1 MTPMTRMTHPRT
13 IESNILNILWEIRR
27 DLQNGI
33 IVPTD
38 ERLLPIIQRLQV
50 AEEAVALMASQSER
64 MLNRHYELAQA
75 GETLET
81 QKQTA

>member
-1 MTPMTRMTHPRT
+1 MNTMQHPRT
-13 IESNILNILWEIRR
+13 LESNILLMLWEIRR

-50 AEEAVALMASQSER
+50 VEEGVSLMATQSTR
-64 MLNRHYELAQA
+64 MLNRHYEQIQA
-75 GETLET
+75 GKLLEA
-81 QKQTA
+81 QKQAD

>member
-1 MTPMTRMTHPRT
+1 MTPMTHPRKL
-13 IESNILNILWEIRR
+13 ESHILEMLWEIRR

-38 ERLLPIIQRLQV
+38 ERLIPIIQRLQV

-64 MLNRHYELAQA
+64 MLNRHYELAQS
-75 GETLET
+75 GETLAT
-81 QKQTA
+81 QKQNA

>member
-1 MTPMTRMTHPRT
+1 M
-13 IESNILNILWEIRR
+13 LWEIRR

-38 ERLLPIIQRLQV
+38 ERLIPIIQRLQV

-64 MLNRHYELAQA
+64 MLNRHYELAQS
-75 GETLET
+75 GETLAT
-81 QKQTA
+81 QKQNA

>member
-1 MTPMTRMTHPRT
+1 MTPMTHPRKL
-13 IESNILNILWEIRR
+13 ESHILEMLWEIRR

-38 ERLLPIIQRLQV
+38 ERLIPIIQRLQV

-64 MLNRHYELAQA
+64 MLNRHYELAQV
-75 GETLET
+75 GETSAT
-81 QKQTA
+81 QKQNA

>member
-1 MTPMTRMTHPRT
+1 MNTMQHPRT
-13 IESNILNILWEIRR
+13 LESNILLMLWEIRR

-50 AEEAVALMASQSER
+50 VEEGVSLMATQSTR
-64 MLNRHYELAQA
+64 MLNRHYELSQA
-75 GETLET
+75 GETLAT
-81 QKQTA
+81 QKQAD

>member
-1 MTPMTRMTHPRT
+1 MTTMKHPRT
-13 IESNILNILWEIRR
+13 LESNILLMLWEIRR

-50 AEEAVALMASQSER
+50 VEEGVSLMATQSTR
-64 MLNRHYELAQA
+64 MLNRHYELIQA
-75 GETLET
+75 GQTLAT
-81 QKQTA
+81 QKQAD

>member
-1 MTPMTRMTHPRT
+1 MTTMQHPRT
-13 IESNILNILWEIRR
+13 LESNILLMLWEIRR

-38 ERLLPIIQRLQV
+38 ERLLPIIQRLQL
-50 AEEAVALMASQSER
+50 AEEAVSLMATQSTR

-75 GETLET
+75 GETLAT
-81 QKQTA
+81 QKQAD